1 MHRED
6 DFTSFVRS
14 RVGVCSTQG
23 KDMEKIVIKVGWAVL
38 GEDFGKGAATKK
50 EAD

>member
-1 MHRED
+1 MQGED

-38 GEDFGKGAATKK
+38 GEDFGECAA
-50 EAD
+50 AQ